1 MFEDTT
7 TLTLTMTLLI
17 SLTLGLIG
25 LTAFMWGLRTG
36 QFDDE
41 EKFRTGA
48 LFDGEDELRAA
59 KEREERLQAA
69 QEASEAEEKKR

>member
-7 TLTLTMTLLI
+7 TLTLTLTLLI
-17 SLTLGLIG
+17 SLTLGVIG
-25 LTAFMWGLRTG
+25 LIAFMWGLRTG

-59 KEREERLQAA
+59 KEREERIEAA
-69 QEASEAEEKKR
+69 QSPKKPAS

>member
-1 MFEDTT
+1 MFDDTT

-17 SLTLGLIG
+17 SLTLGVIG
-25 LTAFMWGLRTG
+25 LIAFMWGLRTG

-59 KEREERLQAA
+59 KEREDRIKAA
-69 QEASEAEEKKR
+69 EKEAKEAAS